1 MALRLLTGSQN
12 TRRIERDSNA
22 KFAAPPHRSSTVM
35 VEQVGKG
42 NNQKLGRAYKTI
54 YK

>member
-1 MALRLLTGSQN
+1 MALRLLTSSQN

-22 KFAAPPHRSSTVM
+22 KFVAPPYRRNTVM

-42 NNQKLGRAYKTI
+42 NNQKMG
-54 YK
+54 